1 MLRVDWQ
8 PDGPENSDTDQPAPA
23 LVFVVRDTGIGIPSH
38 RQEAIFDPFAQAS
51 ESTSRRY
58 GGTGL
63 GLAIVRRMVNLMG
76 GQVSLESSPG
86 LGTTFRFWVPVQV
99 SDLLN
104 QPGSGPEDEGL
115 SPGEVGP
122 RRVLLVEDNPVNRL
136 VIRELLRKK
145 WPDLEL
151 TEAGTAE
158 DAQPRL
164 SAGNFDLVLMDVML
178 PGMDGRELTRWIRER
193 IDGAEHRLPVLG
205 LTAHASPEE
214 QQACIQAGM
223 DDCLAKP
230 VRPAALFQRMARLL
244 GPNKPAA
251 NIEEPTVLS
260 PAIDL
265 AYLDTLTRD
274 NPALRREL
282 LLTMERETPEELAR
296 LEQAAAASRWDDVRG
311 YAHRLKS
318 TLHLIGSAELHAR
331 VEALERDARDQ
342 RETAQLPARID
353 QLNREIRAAMQ
364 RVREFSP
371 P

>member
-1 MLRVDWQ
+1 M
-8 PDGPENSDTDQPAPA
+8 PNSGAGDD
-23 LVFVVRDTGIGIPSH
+23 S
-38 RQEAIFDPFAQAS
+38 
-51 ESTSRRY
+51 
-58 GGTGL
+58 
-63 GLAIVRRMVNLMG
+63 
-76 GQVSLESSPG
+76 
-86 LGTTFRFWVPVQV
+86 
-99 SDLLN
+99 
-104 QPGSGPEDEGL
+104 L
-115 SPGEVGP
+115 SPGEPGLK
-122 RRVLLVEDNPVNRL
+122 RVLLVEDNPVNRL

-151 TEAGTAE
+151 TEATSAE

-178 PGMDGRELTRWIRER
+178 PGMDGRELTHWIRER

-214 QQACIQAGM
+214 QQACLHAGM
-223 DDCLAKP
+223 DDCLSKP
-230 VRPAALFQRMARLL
+230 VRPALLFQRMAQLL
-244 GPNKPAA
+244 GSAKHAA
-251 NIEEPTVLS
+251 VAEDTVA
-260 PAIDL
+260 PPPIDL

-274 NPALRREL
+274 NPGLRREL

-296 LEQAAAASRWDDVRG
+296 LELAASAARWDDVRG

-318 TLHLIGSAELHAR
+318 TLQLIGSADLHAR

-342 RETAQLPARID
+342 RDTSALPALIAQLN
-353 QLNREIRAAMQ
+353 QEIRAALQ

>member
-1 MLRVDWQ
+1 
-8 PDGPENSDTDQPAPA
+8 
-23 LVFVVRDTGIGIPSH
+23 
-38 RQEAIFDPFAQAS
+38 
-51 ESTSRRY
+51 
-58 GGTGL
+58 
-63 GLAIVRRMVNLMG
+63 MG